1 MSTDKQRPGL
11 KRANPKSP
19 ADVAVLAAEGESF
32 DFCLRNFLDAFYAA
46 PSAAALQSEPPA
58 LAEKNPRFGQIEDA
72 YLAATAEWLA
82 WKFDFQPPAW
92 IFSPARS
99 LRRPWFASQ
108 LAALRAVLLL
118 ESPAPFRSR
127 NLFVSENALSRA

>member
-1 MSTDKQRPGL
+1 MI
-11 KRANPKSP
+11 PKTL
-19 ADVAVLAAEGESF
+19 AQVAALTGRGESF
-32 DFCLRNFLDAFYAA
+32 DFCLRNFLDGFYA
-46 PSAAALQSEPPA
+46 EPTVDA
-58 LAEKNPRFGQIEDA
+58 LAAEPERLEPSVPQLGAVEDA

-82 WKFDFQPPAW
+82 WKFDLQPPRWA
-92 IFSPARS
+92 FDEARS

-108 LAALRAVLLL
+108 LSALRALLLL

>member
-1 MSTDKQRPGL
+1 MI
-11 KRANPKSP
+11 PKTL
-19 ADVAVLAAEGESF
+19 AEVAELAAQGESF
-32 DFCLRNFLDAFYAA
+32 DLCLRNFLDGFYAKPTA
-46 PSAAALQSEPPA
+46 TALKAEPIQ
-58 LAEKNPRFGQIEDA
+58 LAGKIPKLGDIEDA

-82 WKFDFQPPAW
+82 WRYDLPPPVWA
-92 IFSPARS
+92 FAPVRS
-99 LRRPWFASQ
+99 LRRPWFAST

>member
-1 MSTDKQRPGL
+1 MIPRNL
-11 KRANPKSP
+11 AE
-19 ADVAVLAAEGESF
+19 VAELAARGESF
-32 DFCLRNFLDAFYAA
+32 DLCLRNFLDGFYAKPRA
-46 PSAAALQSEPPA
+46 TALETEPCS
-58 LAEKNPRFGQIEDA
+58 LAGKDSPNGKIEDA

-82 WKFDFQPPAW
+82 WRYDFQTPAW
-92 IFSPARS
+92 AFAPERS
-99 LRRPWFASQ
+99 LHRPWFAST

>member
-1 MSTDKQRPGL
+1 MI
-11 KRANPKSP
+11 PKTL
-19 ADVAVLAAEGESF
+19 AEVAQLAAGGESF
-32 DFCLRNFLDAFYAA
+32 DLCLRNFLDGFLARPAGD
-46 PSAAALQSEPPA
+46 A
-58 LAEKNPRFGQIEDA
+58 LAIEPEKLADKLPQLGAVEDA

-82 WKFDFQPPAW
+82 WKFNLPPPRWA
-92 IFSPARS
+92 FEPARF

-108 LAALRAVLLL
+108 LAALRGLLLL